1 MDRSSRWA
9 RRVVAALASVA
20 LLAAV
25 PACSGG
31 SGDEDDAATT
41 STEPVE
47 TVTTSTTDAADVLAV
62 RPTSSTTTTVRS
74 RPGLPADALF
84 VELAGMTYV
93 DLDDLSERNL
103 AARFAAD
110 ERLDPVLDGVAAR
123 GVQIGD
129 RLGAVVVSVS
139 LTTTAAADLDFAEDF
154 VAGVTADA
162 TAPPTAVTIGD
173 QQLQRFDGPDG
184 TANLLWAHEN
194 LYALVTSREPADL
207 DAVATALVDA
217 VTGSVPDPV
226 LPPCPPGVAPGA
238 TTAPCTPAAPAG

>member
-1 MDRSSRWA
+1 M
-9 RRVVAALASVA
+9 LAGG
-20 LLAAV
+20 
-25 PACSGG
+25 ACSSG

-47 TVTTSTTDAADVLAV
+47 TIPTSTTDAADVLAV
-62 RPTSSTTTTVRS
+62 RPTSSTTTTIRA

-84 VELAGMTYV
+84 AELAGMTYV
-93 DLDDLSERNL
+93 DLDELSEQNL
-103 AARFAAD
+103 AARFATD
-110 ERLDPVLDGVAAR
+110 ERLEPVLDGVAAR
-123 GVQIGD
+123 GVQIGG

-139 LTTTAAADLDFAEDF
+139 LTTAAADDLDFTDDF
-154 VAGVTADA
+154 VEGVVADA

-194 LYALVTSREPADL
+194 LYALITSRAPADL

-217 VTGSVPDPV
+217 ITGSVPDPAP
-226 LPPCPPGVAPGA
+226 PPCAPGAPAPGA
-238 TTAPCTPAAPAG
+238 TTAPCTPAPAG